1 LRGICCQPVELPDPS
16 LTHLVLK
23 SWTCDSPTPHSM
35 SYSSELEPRAKRVSA
50 RAVRSDSENALS
62 GCLFQPKTCLR
73 GIMLADNTAS
83 EIPAEHQP
91 RVTVAHFR
99 SRAEPLL

>member
-1 LRGICCQPVELPDPS
+1 
-16 LTHLVLK
+16 
-23 SWTCDSPTPHSM
+23 M

-99 SRAEPLL
+99 SRAEPLLRRLAIDRQILAIAI